1 MLSLLTSLNPSHYTC
16 RSYVIGTGD
25 DFSAGKAHGFE
36 RALALKEEEKK
47 KEEEGEKQEII
58 SFANKEGKEV
68 IERSGRDCD
77 MHTVPRARQIHT
89 SALLT

>member
-1 MLSLLTSLNPSHYTC
+1 MLSLLTSHNPSHYTC

-36 RALALKEEEKK
+36 RGLALKEEKKKK
-47 KEEEGEKQEII
+47 KEEEGAKQEIV

-68 IERSGRDCD
+68 IERSGRDYNI
-77 MHTVPRARQIHT
+77 HIVPRARQIHQHF
-89 SALLT
+89 

>member
-36 RALALKEEEKK
+36 RGLALKEEKK
-47 KEEEGEKQEII
+47 KEEEGEKQEIV

-68 IERSGRDCD
+68 IERSGRDYSI
-77 MHTVPRARQIHT
+77 HTVPRARQIHQHF
-89 SALLT
+89 